1 MNIEARQIDRSA
13 KTKLQIIDCD
23 IHPKSSLEDLRPY
36 LSNRWWDYAE
46 TYGARSH
53 HGYVKGFPY
62 PKGQPLA
69 SRRDAWPPDGGLPA
83 SNYEFM
89 REQHLDLYGIE
100 YGVMNPLSP
109 SGQGEQNDEFSAALA
124 FAANEFQ
131 INHWNALDARL
142 KASLIVPYED
152 PDASRKEIRRRTGDR
167 RFAHVLMLTRT
178 ADLMGR
184 RRYWPIYE
192 AACEAGLPVGVH
204 VFGYSGRAVSN
215 TGWPSFYIE
224 EMTEH
229 ASACQAQVTSLIMEG
244 VIEHF
249 PQLKF
254 VFIEG
259 GFGWMPSLG
268 YRLDR
273 GWQRDKRPCRTS
285 SGRLPNICASI
296 SGSPPSRWRS
306 RRSRSTSPRSWK
318 RSATTASCSRRIIR
332 TGISTIRSSPC
343 RRTSAKSAA
352 GRSIRAT
359 RGRFTAST
367 DLVASPF
374 EARSARTSGVTGTR
388 REPTYSAA
396 TCGYS
401 PGLGLFL
408 SRPAG
413 VRAGGGVSR
422 GRWLAGF
429 RSEEWRFPRAQKPWM
444 RASFPKRWPTAIRK
458 SPTPSGWNSAASA
471 TTSS

>member
-36 LSNRWWDYAE
+36 LSNRWWDYAV

-152 PDASRKEIRRRTGDR
+152 PDASRKEIRRRAGDR

-215 TGWPSFYIE
+215 TGWPSFYVE

-244 VIEHF
+244 VFEHF

-273 GWQRDKRPCRTS
+273 GWQRDKS
-285 SGRLPNICASI
+285 ALPHVKR
-296 SGSPPSRWRS
+296 PPSR
-306 RRSRSTSPRSWK
+306 
-318 RSATTASCSRRIIR
+318 
-332 TGISTIRSSPC
+332 
-343 RRTSAKSAA
+343 
-352 GRSIRAT
+352 
-359 RGRFTAST
+359 
-367 DLVASPF
+367 V
-374 EARSARTSGVTGTR
+374 SARAFLGHHPADGGAGEAGAPRPDHGSDRLRPHPVLVGLSALGFR
-388 REPTYSAA
+388 RPVRRRAAEPRRRAPPA
-396 TCGYS
+396 NLCGQ
-401 PGLGLFL
+401 
-408 SRPAG
+408 
-413 VRAGGGVSR
+413 RAGALRLRLIS
-422 GRWLAGF
+422 
-429 RSEEWRFPRAQKPWM
+429 
-444 RASFPKRWPTAIRK
+444 
-458 SPTPSGWNSAASA
+458 
-471 TTSS
+471 